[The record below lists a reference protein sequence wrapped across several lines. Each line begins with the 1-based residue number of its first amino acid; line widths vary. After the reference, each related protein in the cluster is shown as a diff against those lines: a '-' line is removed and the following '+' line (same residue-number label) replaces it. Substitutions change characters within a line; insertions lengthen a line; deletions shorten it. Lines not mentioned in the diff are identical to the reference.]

1 MWRSWVDR
9 LNTASVDAEGI
20 TKPLYEAEKELEP
33 SDLQQ
38 RQENQKELLE
48 LCSQVYTRS
57 NSGDDNV
64 KIHGSTAVLTSQILP
79 KFVKLHEKYVDD
91 IEKSVGDSR
100 NLAAI
105 ITKSFITGIRRQD
118 PVIALLYH
126 QKIPSVTIKLIR
138 SFIDIPNRDMEHE
151 MNNHGD
157 DLDDFMSVED
167 IANTLSDI
175 LGNLIKKPQ
184 ALRRFIMED
193 NLFVLIRAFLV
204 KPTPEN
210 EQTFRSDSSITRYD
224 LIWKRSVAGILL
236 SSEMDSEVIRYLH
249 SKQIMAMF
257 TQGWKA
263 YYGRGKVQSS
273 PWEHIEIEVTLV
285 VNYLHTSSRMS
296 NDVLF
301 RNFKEADGY
310 KLLVDML
317 IEGSASESID
327 EKQLHLLH
335 ILERLLYVGHDEA
348 DLQSIEGSP
357 YQHDDF
363 VLPAHTEDN
372 KIRNFDAFQTF
383 LDAILTTSSEAEIDA
398 DRHNQLRQVNRA
410 MLQSLDHCIRANPAN
425 YFITIPFNALPL
437 LLEKLYAFDE
447 QSEAII
453 LGLLTYVM
461 LDLYYVPFKELAVIS
476 LHLQSNSSSGHAIPL
491 ICNVFNII
499 LKKSTKFESVFR
511 EVGIVNVFAATLS
524 EVIRV
529 LRRRRD
535 SDHSTH
541 VGKEPDDLFID
552 NAIVSFDAI
561 CGCLTH
567 MLRDNENASLF
578 LRRYR
583 TTLHLRSPIA
593 FYLTDH
599 ILRSLKGDITDLIAH
614 KKTRKSA
621 LALVEIL
628 LNGTS
633 QDTLP
638 NESTPGSTEQS
649 GIHEQV
655 ILLMEMA
662 QKLEKNEIL
671 LKTQILKVVSH
682 SMKASPS
689 ICNSFRLS
697 GGYITLISVL
707 VSLENIYNE
716 VASVEG
722 IVTDDGIPV
731 DKGATDR
738 LIEVILRLLRQSMT
752 KLPLNRQFFGANIG
766 YAALE
771 NAIKM
776 TGVLQ
781 EENGSPE
788 QLFGFLLAL
797 ATDDNNMYDIFKQ
810 RATDGSEHN
819 SKEALSIPIEKR
831 LKSAALRISNPDIL
845 LCMLNLQKDV
855 GANHD
860 LSTKIFTALLAL
872 ARGSRHNQILLNRS
886 GVILYLLERLY
897 PKASVIELSDI
908 FEEHALTEAE
918 RQLLTKLLQHLVVIG
933 MTYGE
938 LRYLFEAFED
948 KSSENISLT
957 QKNSLS
963 LLDTLQC
970 GIEHS
975 RWPDFFHLN
984 AYGDSPSA
992 ISLEH
997 VQPFPPNSGYTLLL
1011 WFHIERQA
1019 SGKKLELFSDVQNG
1033 EVKLSISIDGS
1044 LQQLQVEIPGRKQ
1057 LMYFSAFTFHPGY
1070 WYHIALVHSRSRLG
1084 LTSSTMALYVNGTFL
1099 EQIRCPYNI
1108 SNGSSASKFVF
1119 GATVSHGPR
1128 DREATVW
1135 DLGPCYILEE
1145 VLDSD
1150 IVNLF
1155 FNVGARYT
1163 SLFQDSL
1170 KQFQSYETSTS
1181 LFLKLRSVAK
1191 ASMKGDSSH
1200 NAFLEAMHG
1209 IGNTILP
1216 ESKIIAAI
1224 FAGNTII
1231 DNVENTI
1238 YPCTDAIK
1246 QYLTSYKQGGHITLN
1261 AAIPKIKQALQ
1272 VPGGLAYLSGAPLVV
1287 RPPSVDNTLWKIGG
1301 FASVLKLVEVSDTPN
1316 ALYKSIGILFE
1327 AIRCSWRNS
1336 EDMERLHGYEILAHL
1351 LKQKRDII
1359 SINHLESLLH
1369 FIGKD
1374 PACLNESVI
1383 NNPFAYR
1390 YIVLN
1395 FEIWKR
1401 APIEVQKAH
1410 LDQFFL
1416 FIQHS
1421 RFRHFN
1427 IKRLQTIHLV
1437 KKMLLAF
1444 RLSVY
1449 SKELV
1454 SSAVAA
1460 LRVAMLSNWT
1470 TDSIRAVAT
1479 FLASSLP
1486 DAVKKRTSTSPSSRS
1501 SSQSEFSDSGRN
1513 RSNLEE
1519 VVINSQE
1526 YPCPDKKTQMCII
1539 VMEMLHSILCEPDN
1553 IDLVAKFSNT
1563 ITNKWT
1569 LLFFERDVHPYIV
1582 VLALRILS
1590 RLLVTQGQT
1599 YLLKF
1604 RTASDGFLI
1613 MQKLLRYH
1621 WNVLHV
1627 HETLLATLFGIDIA
1641 EMPLEPVSDLSRVM
1655 DLHSQRASRQVPIP
1669 DILMVELSIIEYA
1682 MKRQLRVGISDQRT
1696 REITEYMARII
1707 RFHCDLHG
1715 MSSVMQYICC
1725 RSDVVELIAKP
1736 LFWVICGDESTSAEA
1751 ELQRLESQDMI
1762 LSPEPVD
1769 SPTAIDSVSPEF
1781 DRYQSEA
1788 SQSSK
1793 ASVLKRGGLST
1804 LVTKTS
1810 PHAVKRSQSMLTRA
1824 RSTSIRLSRSASTSR
1839 KPNQK
1844 IDSAASDRLVELL
1857 TTIMTASIITE
1868 TGRSEA
1874 IFDLYSKCA
1883 PPSTEAGQ
1891 IKFNTYLLTHL
1902 NLTLKTSV
1910 QLDPSVLMRQMVM
1923 VNIAKY
1929 AQFLVDNVVQGW
1941 FTNGLEQTY
1950 DLLATILELYQ
1961 SEAEGK
1967 VNKTAVLA
1975 LFKAFNRMI
1984 LLRISDLDSGKASPK
1999 QIVDFLNHCIHHQK
2013 ILFNASNTDMDFLRC
2028 LCYHLYIFMQIR
2040 EPTVQATTMNL
2051 WKLLMLQKSDE
2062 VTKMLR
2068 TSVPGVESQDL
2079 INGFSGLLEMD
2090 TDSFL
2095 LWMDTRKRELT
2106 LFFQGH
2112 ITRIWEDIVALE
2124 NKNSGEALKVL
2135 LSQRVNKLKKHQRR
2149 VANETD
2155 CFVKYKVKTNSWLQG
2170 IKAVEFS
2177 KFTKALQDN
2186 DGHENFVRS
2195 EWAKTSGTL
2204 FGERAIWG
2212 KSLGDSDTKWQLDL
2226 TESRCRMRQKMQPNR
2241 NLHVYPYLPK
2251 KQSVAEILDA
2261 TEETSLLDLA
2271 ESEDPSVMKRAIS
2284 QDTLSEKVTE
2294 VIPDNTSAS
2303 ESTQNEAANDATE
2316 NQERSAVEDE
2326 EDEPS
2331 YEEDKNRKVLR
2342 LLDVR
2347 DMVLDVFNVS
2357 QVSGL
2362 DACEGLLLLCKNNLY
2377 LIDNFFQRSDGEVV
2391 EIWDAPKEERDQY
2404 LLLLAQNAGVDTA
2417 PNVTSSGDLHNCR
2430 KWPIDDLKEI
2440 FKRKFLFRDV
2450 ALEIFFAD
2458 GQNAL
2463 ITTMDTS
2470 ERDNLYSKLLSRI
2483 SPTAKS
2489 LDYIVGGN
2497 EAERL
2502 SESANPFRLT
2512 NIFGSSSFSELT
2524 QRWSRGEITNFQY
2537 LMDLNTIAGRS
2548 YNDLTQYPVFPWIL
2562 ADYESE
2568 ELDLEN
2574 PETFRDLSKPMGAQ
2588 TPEREHE
2595 FADRY
2600 KQWGETD
2607 DPAPAFHYGT
2617 HYSSAMIVCSF
2628 LIRLEPFTQQYL
2640 KLQGGTFDHA
2650 DRLFDSIGK
2659 AWESASMKNM
2669 SDVRELIPEFF
2680 YLPEFLENVNRFNFG
2695 TKQGTGEA
2703 IDSVILPPWAHG
2715 DPKIFILKHREALES
2730 EYVSNNLHHW
2740 IDLIFGCKQQGTAAI
2755 ESMNVFH
2762 HLSYE
2767 NAVDLD
2773 AITDVVEKTATIGI
2787 IHNFGQTP
2795 RQLFKRPHPRRQ
2807 VLSDSESFSGRYR
2820 FYSNVDKLIQ
2830 SAHPL
2835 QDVDGAIANV
2845 SLFDD
2850 RVTAATKEQAFMLPD
2865 GLRFL
2870 EWGYSDKSIR
2880 LFSTES
2886 KKMLNIFE
2894 NMHVDELTVAHFAD
2908 RRTLVTGGADNVVC
2922 VWSIRHEKMIDFV
2935 LKECLRGHN
2944 DTITAVTASRP
2955 FSLILSGSLDGT
2967 MIFWDLNRL
2976 QYVRTVTGHDS
2987 GISEIS
2993 VNDTTGDIIS
3003 ICAVHLRIWSVNG
3016 DPLLSVNVHGDPIFS
3031 AKFYEGPNNSW
3042 FPKDLIVTGHTK
3054 GQVKFWHKSITSKD
3068 KTKEQNWTLRQL
3080 HTIQLE
3086 DRVNSVY
3093 SYADVTSLQ
3102 IAK

>member
-1 MWRSWVDR
+1 MAGANNYW
-9 LNTASVDAEGI
+9 LLI
-20 TKPLYEAEKELEP
+20 
-33 SDLQQ
+33 QQ
-38 RQENQKELLE
+38 
-48 LCSQVYTRS
+48 
-57 NSGDDNV
+57 
-64 KIHGSTAVLTSQILP
+64 
-79 KFVKLHEKYVDD
+79 
-91 IEKSVGDSR
+91 
-100 NLAAI
+100 
-105 ITKSFITGIRRQD
+105 QD

-138 SFIDIPNRDMEHE
+138 SFIDISNHE
-151 MNNHGD
+151 MADEENDHGD
-157 DLDDFMSVED
+157 DVDDFVSVEE
-167 IANTLSDI
+167 IANILSDI

-204 KPTPEN
+204 KPTPE
-210 EQTFRSDSSITRYD
+210 SDQVLESDTSITRYD
-224 LIWKRSVAGILL
+224 LIWKRSIVGILL

-257 TQGWKA
+257 TQGWKTF
-263 YYGRGKVQSS
+263 YGKGKAQSP
-273 PWEHIEIEVTLV
+273 PWEHIEIEVKLV
-285 VNYLHTSSRMS
+285 VDYLHTSSRMS

-301 RNFKEADGY
+301 RDFKEADGY
-310 KLLVDML
+310 KLLVNML
-317 IEGSASESID
+317 IEGSASQSAD

-335 ILERLLYVGHDEA
+335 ILEHLLYVGQDEA
-348 DLQSIEGSP
+348 DLQSIESSP
-357 YQHDDF
+357 YQHD
-363 VLPAHTEDN
+363 EN
-372 KIRNFDAFQTF
+372 KIRNFDAFQIFVDT
-383 LDAILTTSSEAEIDA
+383 ILSTSSETEGDE
-398 DRHNQLRQVNRA
+398 DRQSHLQLVNRA
-410 MLQSLDHCIRANPAN
+410 MLESLDRCVRANPAN
-425 YFITIPFNALPL
+425 YFITVPFNALPL

-447 QSEAII
+447 RSEAII
-453 LGLLTYVM
+453 LDLLTYVM
-461 LDLYYVPFKELAVIS
+461 LDLNYVPFKELAVIS
-476 LHLQSNSSSGHAIPL
+476 LHLQSNKSKSWSNSSSGRAIPL
-491 ICNVFNII
+491 ICNVFNTI
-499 LKKSTKFESVFR
+499 LMKSDKFESVFR

-524 EVIRV
+524 EVISV

-535 SDHSTH
+535 SDPGTQ
-541 VGKEPDDLFID
+541 VDKEPDDLFID
-552 NAIVSFDAI
+552 NAIISFDAI

-567 MLRDNENASLF
+567 MLRDSENVSLF
-578 LRRYR
+578 
-583 TTLHLRSPIA
+583 
-593 FYLTDH
+593 
-599 ILRSLKGDITDLIAH
+599 LRSLKGDITDLIAH
-614 KKTRKSA
+614 KKTRKSS

-628 LNGTS
+628 LNAGPLDTSSNQSIIVSSEQTGT
-633 QDTLP
+633 
-638 NESTPGSTEQS
+638 
-649 GIHEQV
+649 HEQV
-655 ILLMEMA
+655 IRLMEMA
-662 QKLEKNEIL
+662 QKLEKKEIP

-682 SMKASPS
+682 SMEASPS
-689 ICNSFRLS
+689 IGISFRLF

-716 VASVEG
+716 VDLAEG

-731 DKGATDR
+731 DKAAADD
-738 LIEVILRLLRQSMT
+738 LVEVVLKLLRQSMARF
-752 KLPLNRQFFGANIG
+752 PINRQFFGANIG

-771 NAIKM
+771 NALKM

-781 EENGSPE
+781 KNGSSE
-788 QLFGFLLAL
+788 QLFGLLLAF
-797 ATDDNNMYDIFKQ
+797 ATDNNSMYEIFKQ
-810 RATDGSEHN
+810 TPSDGSEGN
-819 SKEALSIPIEKR
+819 GKEVLSIPIER
-831 LKSAALRISNPDIL
+831 LKTAAPRISNPDIL
-845 LCMLNLQKDV
+845 LSMLNLQKDV

-860 LSTKIFTALLAL
+860 LSTKIFTALLTL

-918 RQLLTKLLQHLVVIG
+918 RQLLTKLLQYLVVIG
-933 MTYGE
+933 MSYIE

-948 KSSENISLT
+948 KTSENVSLT
-957 QKNSLS
+957 QKNSMS

-970 GIEHS
+970 GIEQS

-997 VQPFPPNSGYTLLL
+997 VNPFPPNYGYTLLL

-1019 SGKKLELFSDVQNG
+1019 SGNKLELFSDVQNG

-1044 LQQLQVEIPGRKQ
+1044 TQQLQVELPGRKQ
-1057 LMYFSAFTFHPGY
+1057 LMYFTAFTFHPGY

-1084 LTSSTMALYVNGTFL
+1084 LTASTMALYVNGTFL

-1108 SNGSSASKFVF
+1108 PNGTPSSKFVF
-1119 GATVSHGPR
+1119 GSTMSGRPH
-1128 DREATVW
+1128 DKQATVW

-1200 NAFLEAMHG
+1200 TAFLEAMRG
-1209 IGNTILP
+1209 IGSTVLP

-1224 FAGNTII
+1224 FAGNTIT
-1231 DNVENTI
+1231 DSAENTI

-1246 QYLTSYKQGGHITLN
+1246 QYMSYHKQGRQITLN
-1261 AAIPKIKQALQ
+1261 AAIPKIKQAFQ
-1272 VPGGLAYLSGAPLVV
+1272 IPGGLANLSGAPLVV

-1301 FASVLKLVEVSDTPN
+1301 FASVLKLVEASDTPN

-1336 EDMERLHGYEILAHL
+1336 EDMERLHGYEILAYL
-1351 LKQKRDII
+1351 MKQKRDII
-1359 SINHLESLLH
+1359 SIDHLESLLR

-1374 PACLNESVI
+1374 AACLNESVI

-1390 YIVLN
+1390 YVVLN

-1401 APIEVQKAH
+1401 APVEVQKAH

-1421 RFRHFN
+1421 KFRHFN

-1486 DAVKKRTSTSPSSRS
+1486 DGN
-1501 SSQSEFSDSGRN
+1501 QSEFSDAGRN
-1513 RSNLEE
+1513 RTTLEE
-1519 VVINSQE
+1519 VVINSRE

-1539 VMEMLHSILCEPDN
+1539 VMEMLHSILCEQDN
-1553 IDLVAKFSNT
+1553 VDLVTKFSNT

-1569 LLFFERDVHPYIV
+1569 LLFFERDVHPYVV
-1582 VLALRILS
+1582 VLGLRILS
-1590 RLLVTQGQT
+1590 RLLVTQGQN

-1604 RTASDGFLI
+1604 RTSSDGFLI

-1621 WNVLHV
+1621 WNVLQV
-1627 HETLLATLFGIDIA
+1627 HESLLATLFGIDVA
-1641 EMPLEPVSDLSRVM
+1641 EMPLEPVADLSRVM
-1655 DLHSQRASRQVPIP
+1655 NLHSQRASRQVPIP
-1669 DILMVELSIIEYA
+1669 DALMVELSIIEYA
-1682 MKRQLRVGISDQRT
+1682 TRRQLRVSISDQKS
-1696 REITEYMARII
+1696 REITEYLSRII
-1707 RFHCDLHG
+1707 RFLCDLHG
-1715 MSSVMQYICC
+1715 MSNVMQYICC
-1725 RSDVVELIAKP
+1725 RSDVVEMIAKP
-1736 LFWVICGDESTSAEA
+1736 LFWAICGEESTSAEM
-1751 ELQRLESQDMI
+1751 ELERLESQDMI
-1762 LSPEPVD
+1762 LSPEPID
-1769 SPTAIDSVSPEF
+1769 SPIGTGFVSEGI
-1781 DRYQSEA
+1781 DRYQPEA
-1788 SQSSK
+1788 SQVSK

-1839 KPNQK
+1839 KPNHK
-1844 IDSAASDRLVELL
+1844 IDTTASDRLVELL

-1874 IFDLYSKCA
+1874 IFDLYSKFA

-1910 QLDPSVLMRQMVM
+1910 QLDPSVLLRQVVM
-1923 VNIAKY
+1923 ANIAKY

-1941 FTNGLEQTY
+1941 FTNGMEQTY

-1984 LLRISDLDSGKASPK
+1984 LLRISDLDSGKASPI

-2028 LCYHLYIFMQIR
+2028 FCYHLYIFMQIR
-2040 EPTVQATTMNL
+2040 DPTVQATTMNL

-2079 INGFSGLLEMD
+2079 INGFNGLLEMD

-2124 NKNSGEALKVL
+2124 NKNSGEALKTL
-2135 LSQRVNKLKKHQRR
+2135 LSQRIIKLKKLQRR
-2149 VANETD
+2149 TSSETD
-2155 CFVKYKVKTNSWLQG
+2155 CFVKYKVKTNTWLQG
-2170 IKAVEFS
+2170 IKVCTSPTFSNLVLQLTLLQAVEFS
-2177 KFTKALQDN
+2177 KLTKALQDN

-2212 KSLGDSDTKWQLDL
+2212 KGLGDADTKWQLDL

-2251 KQSVAEILDA
+2251 QQSATEILDA
-2261 TEETSLLDLA
+2261 TEETSLLDLT
-2271 ESEDPSVMKRAIS
+2271 ESEDTAVKSEDATVMKRAIS
-2284 QDTLSEKVTE
+2284 QDTLSEKVAE
-2294 VIPDNTSAS
+2294 VTPDNAS
-2303 ESTQNEAANDATE
+2303 ATE
-2316 NQERSAVEDE
+2316 NTHNEVADEQDTSTVKDE

-2357 QVSGL
+2357 QISGL

-2404 LLLLAQNAGVDTA
+2404 LLLLAQNAGLDTA

-2450 ALEIFFAD
+2450 ALEVFFAD

-2463 ITTMDTS
+2463 ITAMDTS
-2470 ERDNLYSKLLSRI
+2470 ERDNLYSKLLTRI

-2497 EAERL
+2497 ETERL

-2524 QRWSRGEITNFQY
+2524 QRWSRGQISNFQY

-2568 ELDLEN
+2568 ELDLEK

-2659 AWESASMKNM
+2659 AWDSASMKNM

-2703 IDSVILPPWAHG
+2703 IDSVNLPPWAHG
-2715 DPKIFILKHREALES
+2715 DPKVFIHKHREALES

-2740 IDLIFGCKQQGTAAI
+2740 IDLIFGCKQQGPAAI

-2795 RQLFKRPHPRRQ
+2795 RQLFKRSHPRRQ
-2807 VLSDSESFSGRYR
+2807 VLSDTESPSGKYR

-2850 RVTAATKEQAFMLPD
+2850 KVTAATKEQAFMLPD

-2880 LFSTES
+2880 LFSAES

-2894 NMHVDELTVAHFAD
+2894 NMHVDELTAAHFAD
-2908 RRTLVTGGADNVVC
+2908 RRTLITGGADNVVC

-2935 LKECLRGHN
+2935 LKECLRGHT
-2944 DTITAVTASRP
+2944 DTITALTASRP

-2976 QYVRTVTGHDS
+2976 RYVRTVTGHDG
-2987 GISEIS
+2987 GISQIS

-3003 ICAVHLRIWSVNG
+3003 ICPVHLRIWSVNG
-3016 DPLLSVNVHGDPIFS
+3016 DALLSINIHGDPILS

-3042 FPKDLIVTGHTK
+3042 FSKDLIVTGHTK
-3054 GQVKFWHKSITSKD
+3054 GKLKFWHKLVTSKD
-3068 KTKEQNWTLRQL
+3068 KSKEQNWTLHHI

-3086 DRVNSVY
+3086 DRANSVY

-3102 IAK
+3102 IAKRVLLAGDADGKVHSFVLPDCDTNFHYAREDRSKECLNCSKSFSVLEELRLLLIADEDIVAYNDMVALLCISAAEKCHQPSLTNSNAENE